1 MHFKLSKFAMIA
13 KDLNEESAM
22 RKMDATK
29 LEEELDQVKE
39 ERDGLA
45 LEVERLRAETYQHE
59 VQRIEH
65 QMLKG
70 ALTAYETDC
79 LCQANEAILKRD
91 NVIMELSSGL
101 ERALEAIE
109 SVRAK
114 QQQRRQIIFPARMSH
129 PMPSHPEETITLK
142 ENLQQAQAEAA
153 SAKMKLEQSQQ
164 DAEAIILAYKSRV
177 EELERQS
184 AESSA
189 ARDSR

>member
-1 MHFKLSKFAMIA
+1 MIA

-45 LEVERLRAETYQHE
+45 LEVERLRAAAYQHE

-70 ALTAYETDC
+70 ALTEYETDC
-79 LCQANEAILKRD
+79 LCQAKEAILKRD
-91 NVIMELSSGL
+91 NVIIELSSEL

-109 SVRAK
+109 SGRAK

-129 PMPSHPEETITLK
+129 PMPSHPQETITLK
-142 ENLQQAQAEAA
+142 ENLQQAKAEAA

-164 DAEAIILAYKSRV
+164 EAEAIILAYKSRV
-177 EELERQS
+177 EELEGQI

-189 ARDSR
+189 AMDSR